1 MGTLDDAIARL
12 AQGQH
17 GAFNRVQARHQG
29 MSREQL
35 QRRVAQGRF
44 EQVARDLFRMPGSP
58 RTWRQ
63 ELALAT
69 LATAPQGAVSGRS
82 AAALMNWP
90 GFGAGPVDTLIPYG
104 SSHRRPVGDVRR
116 TRCPPSSQLVVVDG
130 LVATNVART
139 VFDLAAV
146 LHPKRTERLVDSLI
160 GRNEAVLADLQGML
174 TILGRR
180 GRKGIG
186 VMREILEA
194 RGPGYKAPESVLEAL
209 ALRLLEEHGLP
220 APVRQ
225 LDVGDEIDWIA
236 RVDLAYP
243 EHRVIIEI
251 DGRPW
256 HIAKLDADRDALR
269 RARLAAAGWRGLP
282 IREELL
288 RTQPELFISLVAE
301 ALAGSVE
308 L

>member
-1 MGTLDDAIARL
+1 MGALHDAIARL

-17 GAFNRVQARHQG
+17 SVFSRAQARHLG
-29 MSREQL
+29 ATREQL
-35 QRRVAQGRF
+35 RHRVERGRI
-44 EQVARDLFRMPGSP
+44 EQLTRDLFRIPGSP

-63 ELALAT
+63 ELAVSM
-69 LATAPQGAVSGRS
+69 LATAPAGAVTTRS
-82 AAALMNWP
+82 AAALFNWS
-90 GFGAGPVDTLIPYG
+90 GFGPGPVETLVPIERNG
-104 SSHRRPVGDVRR
+104 ERPVGSTARS
-116 TRCPPSSQLVVVDG
+116 RCVPPSHLVVVDG
-130 LVATNVART
+130 LVATSPART
-139 VFDLAAV
+139 VFGLAAV

-160 GRNEAVLADLQGML
+160 GRNDAFLAELQSML
-174 TILGRR
+174 QVLGRR

-194 RGPGYKAPESVLEAL
+194 RGPGYKAPESGLEAL

-225 LDVGDEIDWIA
+225 LDVGDAIDWIA

-256 HIAKLDADRDALR
+256 HIAKLDAERDALR
-269 RARLAAAGWRGLP
+269 RAQLAAAGWRVLP

-288 RTQPELFISLVAE
+288 RNDPELFIALVAQ
-301 ALAGSVE
+301 ALRVA
-308 L
+308 

>member
-1 MGTLDDAIARL
+1 M
-12 AQGQH
+12 
-17 GAFNRVQARHQG
+17 N
-29 MSREQL
+29 REQL
-35 QRRVAQGRF
+35 RHRVRIGVV

-63 ELALAT
+63 DLALGI
-69 LATAPQGAVSGRS
+69 LASSPEGAVTTRS
-82 AAALMNWP
+82 AAALFNWP
-90 GFGAGPVDTLIPYG
+90 GFGPGPVETLIPYDRFG
-104 SSHRRPVGDVRR
+104 QRTAGVAHRS
-116 TRCPPSSQLVVVDG
+116 RCVPPSHLVVVDG
-130 LVATNVART
+130 LVATSPART
-139 VFDLAAV
+139 VFGLAAV
-146 LHPKRTERLVDSLI
+146 LHPKRTERLVDSLV
-160 GRNEAVLADLQGML
+160 GRNEAFLGELQSML
-174 TILGRR
+174 QVLGRR

-194 RGPGYKAPESVLEAL
+194 RGPGYKAPESGLEAL

-225 LDVGDEIDWIA
+225 LDVGDAIDWIA

-256 HIAKLDADRDALR
+256 HIAKLDAERDALR
-269 RARLAAAGWRGLP
+269 RARLAAAGWRVLP

-288 RTQPELFISLVAE
+288 RCQPEVFVALVAE
-301 ALAGSVE
+301 ALCHH
-308 L
+308 